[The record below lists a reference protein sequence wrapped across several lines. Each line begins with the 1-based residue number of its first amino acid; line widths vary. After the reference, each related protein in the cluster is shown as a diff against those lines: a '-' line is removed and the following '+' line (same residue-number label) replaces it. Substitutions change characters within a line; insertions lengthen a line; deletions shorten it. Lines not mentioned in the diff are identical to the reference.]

1 MKNYPE
7 KILKNIMWE
16 FIDVE
21 TNSKDGFIDFM
32 TTYQIFRHSQNVWNP
47 NKIALN
53 SKAVSIYYDT
63 WYVGCD
69 EDDDDYNQRIKANKV
84 FHADDGMSFT
94 EGELFYKIYD
104 FYITELDGVYHRWFE
119 GLSFMDINNNN
130 YPRYYMHLGS

>member
-21 TNSKDGFIDFM
+21 TNSKDEFIDFM
-32 TTYQIFRHSQNVWNP
+32 ITYQIFKHSKNVWNP
-47 NKIALN
+47 NEIALN
-53 SKAVSIYYDT
+53 SRKVTIHYETWVADCYDSPM
-63 WYVGCD
+63 
-69 EDDDDYNQRIKANKV
+69 IKDNKV
-84 FHADDGMSFT
+84 FYADDGKAFT

-104 FYITELDGVYHRWFE
+104 FFITDLDGVHHRWFE
-119 GLSFMDINNNN
+119 GLSFMDVNKNNN